1 MKIVK
6 NKGDVNQ
13 LVFGEEYIIDYGI
26 NYNEPETIDYN
37 KIIELQRL
45 IELKFDTEGL
55 TTNVAGKLSVDYQN
69 LVNYYNSGMTVQQ
82 IATKFTEEQLIT
94 IGNSLG
100 LTMSSKG
107 SKLDKITQ
115 ILNNYNETTR

>member
-1 MKIVK
+1 MKIIK

-37 KIIELQRL
+37 QIIELQRL

-55 TTNVAGKLSVDYQN
+55 TTNVAEKLLVDYQN
-69 LVNYYNSGMTVQQ
+69 LINYYNSGMTAQQ
-82 IATKFTEEQLIT
+82 ISTNFTEEQLIT

-115 ILNNYNETTR
+115 ILNTYNETTR

>member
-69 LVNYYNSGMTVQQ
+69 FVNYYNSGMTVQQ
-82 IATKFTEEQLIT
+82 IATKFTEKQLIT

>member
-100 LTMSSKG
+100 LTMSSNG

>member
-82 IATKFTEEQLIT
+82 IATKFTEE
-94 IGNSLG
+94 
-100 LTMSSKG
+100 
-107 SKLDKITQ
+107 
-115 ILNNYNETTR
+115 